1 MPASP
6 RRIRSALARVA
17 GTADGLSVDVGDPAP
32 NAVPDANADRSAQH
46 DMRVFVLDLPHG
58 DDLIQALHKWA
69 ADESVQQA
77 CVLSCVGMVS
87 QITLKPFAGAEPVV
101 LDQRAA
107 FQILSLSG
115 RLSVPGSANGQS
127 TLLQLSVSDAS
138 CRVFGGVA
146 HEGCIV
152 HGAVEVC
159 VGVLHDASEP
169 SDRGNGPTAAAVA
182 AVAAEGA
189 AFPPV
194 GLRRSMFIRRLAA
207 NGIARAGG
215 GSEGAD
221 VEAGDGEGGGT
232 GEEEEEEDGD
242 DGDHPAIPELM
253 EDWSME
259 AAAPAVLSP
268 GADSPPQTPNKGSS
282 PSTPS
287 AGQASGV
294 TAGGA
299 MRDDGLHRMRGQ
311 KLNGDG
317 AYIPFHGVSVVW
329 PLIGTACRPPAD
341 PAHAC
346 RPDEWRAT
354 EPPSVWRGLPSIV
367 AKAAGAAYAP
377 LPSCSYHITLLDG
390 ITAEQAIG
398 EQAPPQFQ
406 RNHAWRNYLRLRGA
420 RLKRANALL
429 GFDPE
434 AAVRASSAAH
444 AAHAAT
450 DGDGGYGGDGLIQS
464 APAGGGAAAA
474 APTAGVAPFVPR
486 LVFTDIEVAAWG
498 ICARFAL
505 ASPTEERAAECLTR
519 PSCGRWGGRTGARTP
534 STSHSPT
541 AFRAR
546 LRVQRR
552 PSRRCERRWR
562 RRCCAPWSPPC
573 QGAAGAAAVTA
584 FPDMQ
589 SFPPW
594 CADPRAMAPPPEHVR
609 APPPLRA
616 PPPPPP
622 PPAAAPA
629 PGSSRP
635 GGGKPG
641 GGGKPAAARRR
652 QARRRRR
659 REQVVQAGGQGIPGA
674 ARARGVP
681 PLILWLGEQPLRAR
695 LRLQPPPAQGMGH
708 DAGQRLRGV

>member
-87 QITLKPFAGAEPVV
+87 QTTLKPFVGAEPVV

-115 RLSVPGSANGQS
+115 RLSAPGSANGQS

-159 VGVLHDASEP
+159 VGVLHDASER
-169 SDRGNGPTAAAVA
+169 SNHGDGPTAAAVA

-189 AFPPV
+189 ALPPV

-215 GSEGAD
+215 GNEGAD

-232 GEEEEEEDGD
+232 GEEEEEDDD

-268 GADSPPQTPNKGSS
+268 GAASPPQTPNKGSS
-282 PSTPS
+282 PSAPS
-287 AGQASGV
+287 AGQAGGV
-294 TAGGA
+294 TASGA

-434 AAVRASSAAH
+434 AAVRASSTAHAAH

-450 DGDGGYGGDGLIQS
+450 DGDGGCGGDGVIQS

-474 APTAGVAPFVPR
+474 APAAGVAPFVPR

-505 ASPTEERAAECLTR
+505 ASPTEERAAECLDAALVR
-519 PSCGRWGGRTGARTP
+519 ALGRAHGRKN
-534 STSHSPT
+534 
-541 AFRAR
+541 AFHLTLAY
-546 LRVQRR
+546 RV
-552 PSRRCERRWR
+552 P
-562 RRCCAPWSPPC
+562 
-573 QGAAGAAAVTA
+573 GAAESPAAAVEEMRATLEAAVLRCLGHRRAKVPLEPPRVTA

-594 CADPRAMAPPPEHVR
+594 CADPYERALLLSVIREEWVTEAEFETFVR
-609 APPPLRA
+609 DEVHKLVEESATRYRTQLR
-616 PPPPPP
+616 
-622 PPAAAPA
+622 
-629 PGSSRP
+629 GT
-635 GGGKPG
+635 
-641 GGGKPAAARRR
+641 
-652 QARRRRR
+652 
-659 REQVVQAGGQGIPGA
+659 VVQSFNLLFG
-674 ARARGVP
+674 
-681 PLILWLGEQPLRAR
+681 
-695 LRLQPPPAQGMGH
+695 
-708 DAGQRLRGV
+708 D